1 MYSKAKIGQEQD
13 PSETAAISFGLL
25 KVEERFD
32 LDFTEQLWSILK
44 GELVAVGHASSM
56 TQTPNL

>member
-44 GELVAVGHASSM
+44 GELVVGPVSSRM
-56 TQTPNL
+56 QTPKF

>member
-1 MYSKAKIGQEQD
+1 MYSKAKLGQEQD

-44 GELVAVGHASSM
+44 GELVVGPAASM
-56 TQTPNL
+56 TQTPKF